1 MRAMSLRRL
10 AGAAATLMLTGALL
24 LTTTGSALAGK
35 PSGGT
40 RHLYVGPDSG
50 YKNDLGS
57 LTFTPVSSGGQSAS
71 NVYVKNVDNQT
82 LTHVVISFAR
92 SQGGTTI
99 SQVLGT
105 AASFC
110 LPLGVTTVTCDFGNL
125 TAGATRDFTLIV
137 DTTVTESLSYSGT
150 VTFNESSNPNGG
162 NPQISTVSGTLAVS
176 ETTCDALATFLPP
189 GIGKTL
195 TPDNGACSTDKQRSS
210 LAVPANANG
219 SLVSLSDSNPA
230 TGCGAFT
237 CFGFE
242 VEAGVNNG
250 ATVSPYLTW
259 FITYSA
265 DTIGS
270 INPKL
275 VGFLH
280 GTTLIPSGKK
290 GACGATFTKDCVAG
304 ITANSDGSVTF
315 EIHTATNSVMKGLH

>member
-1 MRAMSLRRL
+1 MRATSMRRL
-10 AGAAATLMLTGALL
+10 AGVVATLMLTGALL

-35 PSGGT
+35 PSTGT

-82 LTHVVISFAR
+82 LTHVVVSFAR

-110 LPLGVTTVTCDFGNL
+110 LPLGATTVTCDFGNL
-125 TAGATRDFTLIV
+125 AAGATRDFTLIV
-137 DTTVTESLSYSGT
+137 DTSVAESFSYTGT
-150 VTFNESSNPNGG
+150 VIFNESTNPNGG
-162 NPQISTVSGTLAVS
+162 NPQISTIAGPLSVSA
-176 ETTCDALATFLPP
+176 TTCDALATFLPP
-189 GIGKTL
+189 GVAKTL
-195 TPDNGACSTDKQRSS
+195 TPDNGACSTDKQRSA
-210 LAVPANANG
+210 LGVPANANG
-219 SLVSLSDSNPA
+219 SVVALSDSNPA
-230 TGCGAFT
+230 SGCGAFV

-242 VEAGVNNG
+242 VEASVNNG

-270 INPKL
+270 INPKQ

-280 GTTLIPSGKK
+280 GSTLIAAGKK
-290 GACGATFTKDCVAG
+290 GECGATFTKDCIASVTTNA
-304 ITANSDGSVTF
+304 DGSVTF
-315 EIHTATNSVMKGLH
+315 EIRTKTNSVMKGLH